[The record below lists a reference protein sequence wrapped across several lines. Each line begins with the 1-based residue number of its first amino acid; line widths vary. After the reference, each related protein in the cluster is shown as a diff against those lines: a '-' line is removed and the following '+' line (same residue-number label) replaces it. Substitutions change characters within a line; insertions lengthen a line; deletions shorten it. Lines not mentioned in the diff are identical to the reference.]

1 MPPPPPAVPESPK
14 RTPEKSA
21 ACRLGLTSRDVTVH
35 MPGGNLQIQIL
46 PDESVFMTGRV
57 GSIGTMVLSDRF
69 AEELRSLETEIV
81 PGERA

>member
-1 MPPPPPAVPESPK
+1 VNVYTPFILPESQWLFYAFSK
-14 RTPEKSA
+14 LRTLLYSI
-21 ACRLGLTSRDVTVH
+21 ACKLGLTDRDVTVH

-69 AEELRSLETEIV
+69 AQGLRLL
-81 PGERA
+81 